1 MFSFSQIVETKIIR
15 AAHRTKFY
23 SARVVDARRA
33 PIEVI
38 LRVLTKLEPVVGTS
52 NNYKFQNKLHRDA
65 LIELGRL
72 TAAFVH
78 YCGWNNRFD
87 EWVSI
92 DRIKVSPEVSHPRFS
107 TLMIHLF

>member
-1 MFSFSQIVETKIIR
+1 LFSFSQIVETKIIR

-65 LIELGRL
+65 LIEVGRL
-72 TAAFVH
+72 SA
-78 YCGWNNRFD
+78 G
-87 EWVSI
+87 
-92 DRIKVSPEVSHPRFS
+92 
-107 TLMIHLF
+107 